1 MVKITLVTLRTFEV
15 PGKGRLR
22 LRTNPTCGRKTY
34 RSYRLKL
41 RALIENGLISDSVRV
56 EGEILLY

>member
-15 PGKGRLR
+15 PGNGKLR
-22 LRTNPTCGRKTY
+22 LRTVPTCGRKTY

-41 RALIENGLISDSVRV
+41 SALIVNGLISDNVLASGVM
-56 EGEILLY
+56 LLY